1 MEKRDLICIGCPLGC
16 PVSVTT
22 DGDNI
27 TVTGNTCAKGEAYA
41 KKEVTNPTRIVTT
54 TVRVHGGSLPVVPV
68 KTASDIPKS
77 AVMDC
82 IRQLKEVVVEAPVYI
97 GDVVLTEVAG
107 TKIAVIITKNIEK
120 LCEKQNL

>member
-1 MEKRDLICIGCPLGC
+1 M
-16 PVSVTT
+16 
-22 DGDNI
+22 
-27 TVTGNTCAKGEAYA
+27 
-41 KKEVTNPTRIVTT
+41 TNPTRIVTT

-97 GDVVLTEVAG
+97 GDVVLIEVAG

>member
-1 MEKRDLICIGCPLGC
+1 MEEKKLTCICCPMGCQLQITIRDGQ
-16 PVSVTT
+16 VEKVE
-22 DGDNI
+22 
-27 TVTGNTCAKGEAYA
+27 GNTCKRGAEYG

-54 TVRVHGGSLPVVPV
+54 TVRVHV

>member
-1 MEKRDLICIGCPLGC
+1 MEK
-16 PVSVTT
+16 VE
-22 DGDNI
+22 
-27 TVTGNTCAKGEAYA
+27 GNTCKRGAEYG

-54 TVRVHGGSLPVVPV
+54 TVRVRGGSLPVVSV

>member
-41 KKEVTNPTRIVTT
+41 KKEVTNPTRIVTSSVIVEDGT
-54 TVRVHGGSLPVVPV
+54 LTRASV
-68 KTASDIPKS
+68 KTEKDIPKGKIFDIMKEIR
-77 AVMDC
+77 AVRMKMC
-82 IRQLKEVVVEAPVYI
+82 IRDRPCTGFHEPDRLHKDFCLPCI
-97 GDVVLTEVAG
+97 
-107 TKIAVIITKNIEK
+107 
-120 LCEKQNL
+120 